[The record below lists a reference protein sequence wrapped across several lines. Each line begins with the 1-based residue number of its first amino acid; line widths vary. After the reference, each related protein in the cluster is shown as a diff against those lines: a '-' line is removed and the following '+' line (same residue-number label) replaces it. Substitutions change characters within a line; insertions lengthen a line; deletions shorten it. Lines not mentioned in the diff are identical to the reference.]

1 VRELQ
6 PLYSIFSPT
15 NCLVKE
21 DFDPR
26 HLLVGA
32 VPLSQPSMRDRGCAD
47 VCWVELKAFK
57 SVVEAVEEGKE
68 FLNIPW
74 GD

>member
-1 VRELQ
+1 
-6 PLYSIFSPT
+6 
-15 NCLVKE
+15 
-21 DFDPR
+21 
-26 HLLVGA
+26 
-32 VPLSQPSMRDRGCAD
+32 MRDRGCAD

-74 GD
+74 GDQLIKS